1 MALMMNRLMV
11 CLALLV
17 ALAGCRLPAT
27 GSGTTVTRVID
38 GDTIEVSISGV
49 VEKVRYI
56 GIDTPEIGKP
66 FFKESTEANRRM
78 VDGKTVTLVKDVSE
92 RDRYGRLLRYV
103 YVGEL
108 FVNAELL
115 HQGYAQVATYPPDV
129 EYVNF
134 FLQLQREARE
144 AGRGLWGLPS
154 IT

>member
-1 MALMMNRLMV
+1 MAFMMNRLMV
-11 CLALLV
+11 CFALLFT
-17 ALAGCRLPAT
+17 LASCHLPAT
-27 GSGTTVTRVID
+27 DSGTTVTRVID
-38 GDTIEVSISGV
+38 GDTIEVSIRGV
-49 VEKVRYI
+49 IEKVRYI

-66 FFKESTEANRRM
+66 FFEESTEANRRM
-78 VDGKTVTLVKDVSE
+78 VEDKTVTLVQDVSE

-129 EYVNF
+129 KYINF

-144 AGRGLWGLPS
+144 AGRGLWSLSSVP
-154 IT
+154 